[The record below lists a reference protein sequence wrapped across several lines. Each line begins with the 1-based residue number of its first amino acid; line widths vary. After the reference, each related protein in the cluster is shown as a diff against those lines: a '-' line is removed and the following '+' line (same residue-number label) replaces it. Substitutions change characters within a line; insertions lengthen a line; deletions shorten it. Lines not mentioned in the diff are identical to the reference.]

1 MHVLYVLSFIV
12 ERVGFAIRPYSGSL
26 IQYLP
31 LLWEE
36 SAEHNMLRCAIVSTL
51 VHLVKVCTLFVIS
64 GFHHNVDEICAV
76 LGYYAA
82 WHGSSLLMFLDF
94 LMAPSSR
101 VKKSKILEDGT
112 SRSSSDIGQELTT
125 LHCMISQKNTD
136 LMYTLLF
143 ASFKPSAHSVCVHVG

>member
-51 VHLVKVCTLFVIS
+51 VHLVKVCLLY
-64 GFHHNVDEICAV
+64 HLH
-76 LGYYAA
+76 
-82 WHGSSLLMFLDF
+82 SLMQ
-94 LMAPSSR
+94 A
-101 VKKSKILEDGT
+101 
-112 SRSSSDIGQELTT
+112 EL
-125 LHCMISQKNTD
+125 SESEVA
-136 LMYTLLF
+136 F
-143 ASFKPSAHSVCVHVG
+143 

>member
-51 VHLVKVCTLFVIS
+51 VHLVKVCILCVILA
-64 GFHHNVDEICAV
+64 FHHNVVEISTI
-76 LGYYAA
+76 LGYAA
-82 WHGSSLLMFLDF
+82 FHGNSL
-94 LMAPSSR
+94 
-101 VKKSKILEDGT
+101 
-112 SRSSSDIGQELTT
+112 
-125 LHCMISQKNTD
+125 
-136 LMYTLLF
+136 
-143 ASFKPSAHSVCVHVG
+143 

>member
-51 VHLVKVCTLFVIS
+51 VHLVKVTTPLYNLIGGWEKSEIS
-64 GFHHNVDEICAV
+64 
-76 LGYYAA
+76 
-82 WHGSSLLMFLDF
+82 
-94 LMAPSSR
+94 
-101 VKKSKILEDGT
+101 
-112 SRSSSDIGQELTT
+112 
-125 LHCMISQKNTD
+125 
-136 LMYTLLF
+136 
-143 ASFKPSAHSVCVHVG
+143 

>member
-51 VHLVKVCTLFVIS
+51 VHLVKVCIL
-64 GFHHNVDEICAV
+64 
-76 LGYYAA
+76 
-82 WHGSSLLMFLDF
+82 SLYFEYFFKVMFLVLSFISFCRHTEKYYF
-94 LMAPSSR
+94 L
-101 VKKSKILEDGT
+101 K
-112 SRSSSDIGQELTT
+112 T
-125 LHCMISQKNTD
+125 LDTFPQ
-136 LMYTLLF
+136 
-143 ASFKPSAHSVCVHVG
+143 FKLDMKLYQIT

>member
-51 VHLVKVCTLFVIS
+51 VHLVKVCVLCVIS
-64 GFHHNVDEICAV
+64 GC
-76 LGYYAA
+76 
-82 WHGSSLLMFLDF
+82 
-94 LMAPSSR
+94 
-101 VKKSKILEDGT
+101 
-112 SRSSSDIGQELTT
+112 TT
-125 LHCMISQKNTD
+125 LY
-136 LMYTLLF
+136 LR
-143 ASFKPSAHSVCVHVG
+143 SALSWDSMQHSMVIPY